1 MFKINKQTLSN
12 AVSGVKNGFRSAVGH
27 AVKFA
32 STLPR
37 HYQTAKKMLG
47 DVNDAYTTAKK
58 AYSVLEPM
66 VGNPGINKHVM
77 KAVSGYEA
85 IRNKVLDTHDT
96 IANNVE
102 MARSGLKK
110 AGVRAGVQ

>member
-12 AVSGVKNGFRSAVGH
+12 AVTGVKNGFRSAVGH

-32 STLPR
+32 ASLPK
-37 HYQTAKKMLG
+37 HYQTARKMLG

-77 KAVSGYEA
+77 KAVSNYEA
-85 IRNKVLDTHDT
+85 IRNKVMDTHD
-96 IANNVE
+96 IVVNNIE
-102 MARSGLKK
+102 QARSGLKK
-110 AGVRAGVQ
+110 ACVRAGV

>member
-12 AVSGVKNGFRSAVGH
+12 AVTGVQNGFRTAVGH

-37 HYQTAKKMLG
+37 HYHSAKKMLG

-77 KAVSGYEA
+77 KAVSNYEA
-85 IRNKVLDTHDT
+85 IRNKVMDTHDT
-96 IANNVE
+96 VVNNIE
-102 MARSGLKK
+102 QARSGLKK
-110 AGVRAGVQ
+110 AGVRAGV

>member
-12 AVSGVKNGFRSAVGH
+12 AVTGVKNGFRSAVGH

-37 HYQTAKKMLG
+37 HYQTARKMLG
-47 DVNDAYTTAKK
+47 DVNEAYSTAKK

-66 VGNPGINKHVM
+66 VGNPSINKHVM
-77 KAVSGYEA
+77 KAVSNYEA
-85 IRNKVLDTHDT
+85 IRNKVMDTHDT
-96 IANNVE
+96 VVNNIE
-102 MARSGLKK
+102 QARSGLKK
-110 AGVRAGVQ
+110 AGVRAGV

>member
-12 AVSGVKNGFRSAVGH
+12 AVTGVKNGFRTAVGH

-32 STLPR
+32 ASLPK

-47 DVNDAYTTAKK
+47 DVNDAYSTAKK

-66 VGNPGINKHVM
+66 VGNPGIHKHVM
-77 KAVSGYEA
+77 KAVSGYES
-85 IRNKVLDTHDT
+85 IRNKVMDSHDA

-110 AGVRAGVQ
+110 AGVRAGV

>member
-12 AVSGVKNGFRSAVGH
+12 AVSGVKNGFRSAIGH

-37 HYQTAKKMLG
+37 HYHSAKKMLG
-47 DVNDAYTTAKK
+47 DVNDAYSTAKK

-77 KAVSGYEA
+77 KAVSNYEA
-85 IRNKVLDTHDT
+85 IRNKVMDTHDT
-96 IANNVE
+96 VVNNIE
-102 MARSGLKK
+102 QARSGLKK
-110 AGVRAGVQ
+110 AGVRAGV

>member
-1 MFKINKQTLSN
+1 MFKINRQSVSN
-12 AVSGVKNGFRSAVGH
+12 MVSGVKNGFRSAVGH

-32 STLPR
+32 SALPK

-66 VGNPGINKHVM
+66 ISNPSINKSVM
-77 KAVSGYEA
+77 KAVNNYES

-96 IANNVE
+96 VINNIE
-102 MARSGLKK
+102 RARSGLKK
-110 AGVRAGVQ
+110 ANIKPVF

>member
-1 MFKINKQTLSN
+1 MFKINRQSIGHMVT
-12 AVSGVKNGFRSAVGH
+12 GVKNGFRSAVGH

-32 STLPR
+32 SVLPR

-66 VGNPGINKHVM
+66 ISNPSINKHVM
-77 KAVSGYEA
+77 KAVNGYES
-85 IRNKVLDTHDT
+85 IRNKVMDSHDT
-96 IANNVE
+96 VVNNIE
-102 MARSGLKK
+102 QAKSGLKK
-110 AGVRAGVQ
+110 AGIRAGI